1 MQRDQAHRT
10 NELLEHIAIA
20 LEKNNK
26 KETQTTKDIVYKSEI
41 PGFEGTL
48 DALDVLTDIKT
59 ITDEYASKENLTN
72 MTEARDYYKEKFENT
87 AAFQAWNALTPTSDN
102 PDPAG
107 YGGGGFD
114 GLVEYETDLQE
125 IRVDSDHDIR
135 STAKYYQECL
145 ALDSYENLNTKKDC
159 ILDYVTNEFGA
170 LGARYTD
177 IIKFAYYLSEPNAL
191 KYTSANRG
199 YYSCAFNTRFSG
211 HLIKGG
217 KDFLVKGINKE
228 GDERYFALGYV
239 DQATDYF
246 KRIA

>member
-1 MQRDQAHRT
+1 MDRDQAHT
-10 NELLEHIAIA
+10 QNELLKRIAVA
-20 LEKNNK
+20 LEKSNAT
-26 KETQTTKDIVYKSEI
+26 ETTKDI

-135 STAKYYQECL
+135 STAAHYEETVL
-145 ALDSYENLNTKKDC
+145 ANGGTKKEC

-177 IIKFAYYLSEPNAL
+177 IIKFAYYLGAHNAP
-191 KYTSANRG
+191 KYTNASRG
-199 YYSCAFNTRFSG
+199 YYSCAFNVRLNG
-211 HLIKGG
+211 HLIQGG
-217 KDFLVKGINKE
+217 KDQLVKGINKE
-228 GDERYFALGYV
+228 GNERYFTLSEV
-239 DQATDYF
+239 DNFTGFY
-246 KRIA
+246 KRIS